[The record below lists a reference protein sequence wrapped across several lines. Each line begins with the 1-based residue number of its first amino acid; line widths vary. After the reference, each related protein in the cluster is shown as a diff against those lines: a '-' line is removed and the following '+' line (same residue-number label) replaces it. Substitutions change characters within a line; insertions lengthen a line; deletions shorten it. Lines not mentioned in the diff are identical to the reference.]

1 MKNLLKIK
9 IKKKLLYLIDIDIKK
24 KIGNNQ
30 RKNKSINTWLK
41 RLKITKD

>member
-30 RKNKSINTWLK
+30 RKNKSINT
-41 RLKITKD
+41 